1 MTEQTVFAGVFTDE
15 ELAVLA
21 RPNPFAVSPYLDT
34 LSPPDRQ
41 TAARTAYRS
50 LLARGL
56 VDPPS
61 AEALA
66 AARAAGD
73 GRLEL
78 MVDREIRSV
87 LTLRESARV
96 VIAVARTTSAGQ
108 DYWYG
113 YHVDDVVLL
122 EQIGTDGLH
131 RFALARPAQLT
142 ELAVAAA
149 VHPDSGDA
157 AGPPVAMPPGPDP
170 TPPTPILTALGQAL
184 LRADVVVRHPGEDA
198 VSPLVA
204 FSGPGGWWLVTGLGG
219 PAAMA
224 HPVRAAQL
232 REQLARHI
240 ERMRDEAVGVVRT

>member
-41 TAARTAYRS
+41 VATRTAYRG

-66 AARAAGD
+66 TAREAGD
-73 GRLEL
+73 GSLEL

-113 YHVDDVVLL
+113 YHVEDVVLL
-122 EQIGTDGLH
+122 EQIGSDGLH
-131 RFALARPAQLT
+131 RFALARPGQLT
-142 ELAVAAA
+142 GLAVAAA

-157 AGPPVAMPPGPDP
+157 AGHPVAVPAGSDP
-170 TPPTPILTALGQAL
+170 TPPTPILSALGEAL
-184 LRADVVVRHPGEDA
+184 LRADLVVRHPGEGTVD
-198 VSPLVA
+198 PLVA
-204 FSGPGGWWLVTGLGG
+204 FSGPGGSWLVTGLGG

-240 ERMRDEAVGVVRT
+240 EHIRAEAVGDVRT